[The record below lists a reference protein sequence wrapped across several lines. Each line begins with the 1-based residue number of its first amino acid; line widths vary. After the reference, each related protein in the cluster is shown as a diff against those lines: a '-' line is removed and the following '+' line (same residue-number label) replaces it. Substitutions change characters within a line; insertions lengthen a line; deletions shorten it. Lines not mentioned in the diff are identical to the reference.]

1 MKLIL
6 TCEHGGNEIPSE
18 YSPLFKGAEKILNS
32 HRGYDPGALDLFKE
46 LQEFAAFEK
55 YQTVSRL
62 LVELNRSLHHPQLF
76 SEFTKGI
83 SSEDKKKILEEYYF
97 PYRKAGEEKIA
108 EYLKAG
114 ENVLHLSIH
123 SFTPQLNGK
132 VRNADVG
139 LLYDPSRTMEKQAC
153 RRLKDLLLQEDGA
166 LKVRFNYPYL
176 GKADGFTTHLRKRFP
191 ENYAGIEIEVNQK
204 YVKQDHLDAHLKRS
218 LSEAISEVIK

>member
-6 TCEHGGNEIPSE
+6 TCEHGGNEIPPE
-18 YSPLFKGAEKILNS
+18 YSPLFQGAGTILNS

-46 LQEFAAFEK
+46 LQEFAAFKK

-76 SEFTKGI
+76 SEFLKEI
-83 SSEDKKKILEEYYF
+83 SSEEKKKILEEYYF
-97 PYRKAGEEKIA
+97 PYRRAVEGKIA
-108 EYLKAG
+108 EYLQAG

-123 SFTPQLNGK
+123 SFTPQLNGE

-139 LLYDPSRTMEKQAC
+139 LLYDPSRKMEKEVC
-153 RRLKDLLLQEDGA
+153 RRLKDLLLQGDRS

-176 GKADGFTTHLRKRFP
+176 GKADGFTTYLRKKFP
-191 ENYAGIEIEVNQK
+191 ANYAGVEIEVNQK
-204 YVKQDHLDAHLKRS
+204 HVEHDHFKTSLKMLFS
-218 LSEAISEVIK
+218 GAISKVIR